1 MSKNSYN
8 TRMEENVATEFKIK
22 SAVFEGPLELLL
34 QLIEARKLHINDISL
49 ASVTDDYLSYMRNL
63 PNQELGNVT
72 AFLSVASTLILIK
85 SKSLLPNLTLSHEE
99 QTDINTLEHRL
110 RLYQVVREAVEPLS
124 KIYGLQIIFPAPER
138 DFTSP
143 VFSPDASLTKENMLL
158 SIANVVNALPKPE
171 TPKPEVEIQK
181 MMSIDEA
188 ISNLT
193 ERLSR
198 ATELSF
204 KTLTNSEGKTPAEAK
219 VFVIVSFLAM
229 LELVRQGLL
238 DVMQSNE
245 FGDIQF
251 IKNQEGIA
259 PEQN

>member
-1 MSKNSYN
+1 MDV
-8 TRMEENVATEFKIK
+8 TTTTEFKIK

-49 ASVTDDYLSYMRNL
+49 ASVTDDYLSHMRNL

-72 AFLSVASTLILIK
+72 GFLAIASTLILIK
-85 SKSLLPNLTLSHEE
+85 SKSLLPNLTLTHDE
-99 QTDINTLEHRL
+99 QTDINTLEDRL

-124 KIYGLQIIFPAPER
+124 KIYGLQVIFPAPER

-143 VFSPDASLTKENMLL
+143 VFSPDVSLTKDNMLL

-171 TPKPEVEIQK
+171 VVRPEVEIEK

-204 KTLTNSEGKTPAEAK
+204 RTLTDSAGKTPAEAK

-251 IKNQEGIA
+251 IKSEETITTDPN
-259 PEQN
+259 

>member
-1 MSKNSYN
+1 M
-8 TRMEENVATEFKIK
+8 
-22 SAVFEGPLELLL
+22 
-34 QLIEARKLHINDISL
+34 
-49 ASVTDDYLSYMRNL
+49 
-63 PNQELGNVT
+63 
-72 AFLSVASTLILIK
+72 
-85 SKSLLPNLTLSHEE
+85 
-99 QTDINTLEHRL
+99 
-110 RLYQVVREAVEPLS
+110 
-124 KIYGLQIIFPAPER
+124 
-138 DFTSP
+138 
-143 VFSPDASLTKENMLL
+143 
-158 SIANVVNALPKPE
+158 PKPE

-181 MMSIDEA
+181 MMRIDKA

-204 KTLTNSEGKTPAEAK
+204 KTLTNSEGKTPVEAK

-251 IKNQEGIA
+251 IKNQEGVA